1 MDECGR
7 RRYGASCGYCHRTFV
22 VGIGLMYDN
31 RSTQEK
37 VEYLPEQET
46 CESARLA
53 VHS

>member
-1 MDECGR
+1 MNVEHEDMGR
-7 RRYGASCGYCHRTFV
+7 RVDTVRTFV
-22 VGIGLMYDN
+22 VGIGLMCDN

>member
-1 MDECGR
+1 MNVEDQDMGRHMDTV
-7 RRYGASCGYCHRTFV
+7 RTFV
-22 VGIGLMYDN
+22 VGIGLKYDN